1 MAVGSI
7 VDYLKS
13 QGKDSSYEAR
23 KQLAQ
28 QNGIT
33 GYSGTAAQN
42 TALLKMLQSGSNAPG
57 ETTPQAVTSGN
68 NGAMNTTVSSSGK
81 TNQNTFKQSKQTKE
95 YLNALKELEANKP
108 DEFSSQ
114 YTDEINT
121 ILDGILGR
129 KEFSYGSEELM
140 NDSLYQMYRDNYMR
154 QGDLAMRDTMG
165 NAAALTGGYGS
176 TYAQAAGQQ
185 AYDNYLA
192 NLNDMA
198 LQFADRAYQRY
209 QDETADRYNQLSSVM
224 GLDNTDYSR
233 YRDTVDDYYKDLN
246 YMNNRYAQE
255 YGFDY
260 DEYLNQISQ
269 QQWQQQFDF
278 QQSEAARDQAN
289 WAAEFAL
296 AQQKAASGG
305 GSGGTGRKSG
315 SSGTNT
321 EQERISWTQAKNKYE
336 DILEKE
342 GKQSAEDFMEY
353 LEYAGLVDMYK
364 QDTENIRIPKTLGS
378 NVVEVNRNALDAYA
392 KNELTD
398 KWRKKW
404 TGIK

>member
-1 MAVGSI
+1 MALGSI

-42 TALLKMLQSGSNAPG
+42 TALLKMLQSGEKAPG
-57 ETTPQAVTSGN
+57 ETTPQAATSGSE
-68 NGAMNTTVSSSGK
+68 TTISSSEK
-81 TNQNTFKQSKQTKE
+81 TTSNPVKFKQSKQTKE

-108 DEFSSQ
+108 DEFSGQ

-129 KEFSYGSEELM
+129 KEFSYGSEDLM
-140 NDSLYQMYRDNYMR
+140 SDSLYQMYRDNYMS

-269 QQWQQQFDF
+269 QQWQKQFDF

-305 GSGGTGRKSG
+305 SSGRSGRKSR
-315 SSGTNT
+315 SSETNT
-321 EQERISWTQAKNKYE
+321 EQERISWAQAKNKYE
-336 DILEKE
+336 DILKKE

-364 QDTENIRIPKTLGS
+364 KDTENVRIPETLGS
-378 NVVEVNRNALDAYA
+378 NVVEVNRNVLDAYA

>member
-1 MAVGSI
+1 MALGSI

-42 TALLKMLQSGSNAPG
+42 TALLKMLQSGEKTSS

-68 NGAMNTTVSSSGK
+68 ATTISSSEK
-81 TNQNTFKQSKQTKE
+81 TTSNPVKFKQSKQTKE

-129 KEFSYGSEELM
+129 KEFSYGSEDLM
-140 NDSLYQMYRDNYMR
+140 SDSLYQMYRDNYMR

-305 GSGGTGRKSG
+305 SSGGSYSGSGKSAEKPSSSSEKLSVNEAVSILDKIRREEGTEAAVAEAYQMIRGDLLAKEKG
-315 SSGTNT
+315 DMTPK
-321 EQERISWTQAKNKYE
+321 ERITKMIEQWQYMDEKNK
-336 DILEKE
+336 KGTME
-342 GKQSAEDFMEY
+342 GWISDF
-353 LEYAGLVDMYK
+353 K
-364 QDTENIRIPKTLGS
+364 
-378 NVVEVNRNALDAYA
+378 
-392 KNELTD
+392 D
-398 KWRKKW
+398 KLFGR
-404 TGIK
+404 

>member
-13 QGKDSSYEAR
+13 QGKDSSYSAR
-23 KQLAQ
+23 KQLAE
-28 QNGIT
+28 QNGIN

-42 TALLKMLQSGSNAPG
+42 TALLKMLQSGSQTPG
-57 ETTPQAVTSGN
+57 ETTPKAVTSGN
-68 NGAMNTTVSSSGK
+68 TTTISSSEKK
-81 TNQNTFKQSKQTKE
+81 TSNPVTFKQSNQTKE

-121 ILDGILGR
+121 ILDGILNR
-129 KEFSYGSEELM
+129 KEFSYGSEDLM

-269 QQWQQQFDF
+269 QQWQKQFDF

-305 GSGGTGRKSG
+305 SSGRAGRKSR
-315 SSGTNT
+315 SSETNT
-321 EQERISWTQAKNKYE
+321 EQERISWAQAKNKYE
-336 DILEKE
+336 DILKKE

-364 QDTENIRIPKTLGS
+364 KDTENVRIPETLGS
-378 NVVEVNRNALDAYA
+378 NVVEVNRNVLDAYA

>member
-13 QGKDSSYEAR
+13 QGKDSSYSAR
-23 KQLAQ
+23 KQLAE
-28 QNGIT
+28 QNGIN

-42 TALLKMLQSGSNAPG
+42 TALLKMLQSGSQTPG

-68 NGAMNTTVSSSGK
+68 TTTISSSEKK
-81 TNQNTFKQSKQTKE
+81 TSNPVTFKQSNQTKE

-121 ILDGILGR
+121 ILDGILNR
-129 KEFSYGSEELM
+129 KEFSYGSEDLM

-209 QDETADRYNQLSSVM
+209 QDDTADRYNQLSSVM

-305 GSGGTGRKSG
+305 GSGGSGGKSG

-321 EQERISWTQAKNKYE
+321 EPERISWAQAKNKYE

-353 LEYAGLVDMYK
+353 LEYTGLVDMYK
-364 QDTENIRIPKTLGS
+364 KDTENIRIPETLGS
-378 NVVEVNRNALDAYA
+378 NVIEVNRNVLDAYA